1 MTNLQI
7 VQEHL
12 PKDLRDKAMTFTI
25 PSEFI
30 EDIPELIEMV
40 LRSRSI
46 DSVEE
51 KQNWFNLL
59 PLMNDTQ
66 IEKLRAILLKEKAK
80 LKEIEDRYENK
91 KLEIKKKY
99 LTKRQEMWYVKKVS
113 DIREKEDAAQEK
125 DEAEAESLLDSI

>member
-1 MTNLQI
+1 MTDLQV
-7 VQEHL
+7 VQKHL
-12 PKDLRDKAMTFTI
+12 SKDLRDKAMTFTI

-80 LKEIEDRYENK
+80 LKEIEDRYEQK

-99 LTKRQEMWYVKKVS
+99 LTKRQEM
-113 DIREKEDAAQEK
+113 
-125 DEAEAESLLDSI
+125 

>member
-1 MTNLQI
+1 MTDQQV
-7 VQEHL
+7 VQKYL

-25 PSEFI
+25 PTEFI

-51 KQNWFNLL
+51 KQNRFNLL

-66 IEKLRAILLKEKAK
+66 IEKLRAILMKEKAK
-80 LKEIEDRYENK
+80 LKEIEDRYEQK

-99 LTKRQEMWYVKKVS
+99 LLKWQEM
-113 DIREKEDAAQEK
+113 
-125 DEAEAESLLDSI
+125 

>member
-1 MTNLQI
+1 MTDQAV
-7 VQEHL
+7 VQQYL
-12 PKDLRDKAMTFTI
+12 PKDLREIALSYSI

-30 EDIPELIEMV
+30 QDIPELIEMV

-46 DSVEE
+46 DTKEE

-80 LKEIEDRYENK
+80 LQEIEQRYEQK

-99 LTKRQEMWYVKKVS
+99 LSKRQEMGYVKKVT
-113 DIREKEDAAQEK
+113 DIREQEAEHQEK
-125 DEAEAESLLDSI
+125 EQEEAENLLDSL